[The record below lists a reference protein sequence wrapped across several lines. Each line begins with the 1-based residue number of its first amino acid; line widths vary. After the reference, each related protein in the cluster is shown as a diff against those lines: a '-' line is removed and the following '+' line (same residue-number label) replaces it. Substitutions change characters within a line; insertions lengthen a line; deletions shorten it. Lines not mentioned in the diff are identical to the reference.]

1 MNSLTNFVFISAIL
15 FALGFA
21 IVVSKKNLIL
31 MLMGVELMLNAVNIN
46 FVAFAKYDPNPS
58 NGQIFSIMVM
68 LIAAAEISVGLA
80 LVLKIKDL
88 YQNINPEGLNTLKN

>member
-1 MNSLTNFVFISAIL
+1 MNNLSNFVFVSAIL

-21 IVVSKKNLIL
+21 IVISKKNLIL

-46 FVAFAKYDPNPS
+46 FVAFSKFDTNPS
-58 NGQIFSIMVM
+58 NGQIFSIIVM

-80 LVLKIKDL
+80 LVLRIKDL
-88 YQNINPEGLNTLKN
+88 YNNLNPEGLNTLKN